1 MQKALAPY
9 AVPSRHLASAI
20 TLIEPR
26 NGEDSALEHSLGIIS
41 MQFVRPFTAKDLG
54 LFSMIK
60 ALGFDFV
67 ELLMPEPED
76 GLDFVDVRRALVDSD
91 LNVVLAARVTTDR
104 SIVGASGKA
113 RQGGLDYLK
122 ACIDA
127 AAQIGADIV
136 GGPLYGG
143 PLVFA
148 GMRPAPIDE
157 NERQARFDRCIDG
170 LAKAA
175 ETAKVAGVRLALEP
189 LNRFE
194 TDIISTVSQ
203 GIEIVDHVNSSV
215 LGLLLD
221 SFHMNIEESS
231 ISDAIRKAGTRI
243 VHFQANENHRGFPG
257 TGHLPWRDIARALHD
272 VGYQGPVS
280 LEPFRRDD
288 DRFGVP
294 IAQWRPP
301 SADESEKLRQS
312 LAFMRAALAM
322 GEHAR

>member
-1 MQKALAPY
+1 MGNP
-9 AVPSRHLASAI
+9 I
-20 TLIEPR
+20 
-26 NGEDSALEHSLGIIS
+26 GIIS
-41 MQFVRPFTAKDLG
+41 MQFVRPFRTKDLG
-54 LFSMIK
+54 LFATIK
-60 ALGFDFV
+60 ALGFDFI

-76 GLDFVDVRRALVDSD
+76 GLGLDDVRNALSD
-91 LNVVLAARVTTDR
+91 NDLGVVLAARVNTER
-104 SIVGASGKA
+104 SIASDDRKA
-113 RQGGLDYLK
+113 RQGGVDYLK

-127 AAQIGADIV
+127 AAAIGADVV

-148 GMRPAPIDE
+148 GVRPTPITE
-157 NERQARFDRCIDG
+157 TERQARFERCVEG
-170 LAKAA
+170 LAEVSADATAA
-175 ETAKVAGVRLALEP
+175 AIRLALEP

-203 GIEIVDHVNSSV
+203 AVDVIDHVDSPA

-231 ISDAIRKAGTRI
+231 IGDAIRKAGKRV

-257 TGHLPWRDIARALHD
+257 TGHLPWNDIMRALHD

-280 LEPFRRDD
+280 LEPFRRND

-294 IAQWRPP
+294 IAHWRPP
-301 SADESEKLRQS
+301 ANDESDKLRQS
-312 LAFMRAALAM
+312 LALVRAALAM
-322 GEHAR
+322 AEHRR

>member
-1 MQKALAPY
+1 M
-9 AVPSRHLASAI
+9 
-20 TLIEPR
+20 
-26 NGEDSALEHSLGIIS
+26 EHPLGIIS
-41 MQFVRPFTAKDLG
+41 MQFVRPFAAKDLG
-54 LFSMIK
+54 LFTRIK

-76 GLDFVDVRRALVDSD
+76 GLDFVEVQTALNDND
-91 LNVVLAARVTTDR
+91 LDVVLASRINTER
-104 SIVGASGKA
+104 SIASADAMA
-113 RQGGLDYLK
+113 RRGGLDYLK

-148 GMRPAPIDE
+148 GVRPAPIE
-157 NERQARFDRCIDG
+157 ERERHARFDRCADG

-175 ETAKVAGVRLALEP
+175 EIANAAGVCLALEP

-203 GIEIVDHVNSSV
+203 GIEIVDHVDSPA

-221 SFHMNIEESS
+221 SFHLNIEESS
-231 ISDAIRKAGTRI
+231 ISDAIRRAGARI

-280 LEPFRRDD
+280 LEPFRRAD

-294 IAQWRPP
+294 IAHWRPP
-301 SADESEKLRQS
+301 SEDESDKLRQS

-322 GEHAR
+322 GEHER